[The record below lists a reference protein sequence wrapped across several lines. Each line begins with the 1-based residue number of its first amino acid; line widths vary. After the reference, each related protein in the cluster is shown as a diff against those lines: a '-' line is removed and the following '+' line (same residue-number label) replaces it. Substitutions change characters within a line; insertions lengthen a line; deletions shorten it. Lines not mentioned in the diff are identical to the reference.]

1 MALATPVSAAVRA
14 QPVVQL
20 EVCGVSVTVV
30 QDAALTGEETGSY
43 LWEEASEQLVQHV
56 LAQCGGS
63 ARGRR
68 ILDLGCGCGSVGIA
82 LALLG
87 GRVTLTDVAELL
99 PNIRA
104 NIGANQAR
112 VQEAAGAVCCAALD
126 WTDPQRGEIL
136 RRTGPF
142 DLVVGSELMYAA
154 ALNDDTHAPLIDT
167 IKEAMATSAAAEPA
181 PVRCAAVLAGEY
193 HFGYEDLFFEEA
205 AAAGL
210 GVQVLHA
217 DTGTL
222 KVRRKGGARARVC
235 VCVGGVWGGEAPKPR
250 LAKPPPCPI

>member
-1 MALATPVSAAVRA
+1 MAQATPVSAAVRA

-104 NIGANQAR
+104 NIDANQAR

-193 HFGYEDLFFEEA
+193 HFGYEDLFFDEA

-222 KVRRKGGARARVC
+222 KVRRKGG
-235 VCVGGVWGGEAPKPR
+235 GGERAPKPR
-250 LAKPPPCPI
+250 LANPPPCPI

>member
-1 MALATPVSAAVRA
+1 M
-14 QPVVQL
+14 QL

-99 PNIRA
+99 PIIRA
-104 NIGANQAR
+104 NIDANQAR

-154 ALNDDTHAPLIDT
+154 ALDDDTHAPLIDT

-193 HFGYEDLFFEEA
+193 HFGYEDLFFDEA
-205 AAAGL
+205 AAAGAKEA
-210 GVQVLHA
+210 HA
-217 DTGTL
+217 IAAY
-222 KVRRKGGARARVC
+222 GGY
-235 VCVGGVWGGEAPKPR
+235 GGEGQGRRLDQLALLSLDHKRGWRWGAMRTSGPMPFDSSLSTTAAWPCSAPT
-250 LAKPPPCPI
+250 